1 MPNRILTAATAS
13 IALTVSTVLTGCGGG
28 GGGSAGGGNA
38 GSEAEEVT
46 IRLGVGDPAA
56 SSVGVTA
63 QHFADEVAEASDG
76 RITVETFPDGTL
88 FGGDQNAAV
97 NLLGN
102 GTLDSTIISTSVYAS
117 FEPRMNAISLPY
129 LFKDMEEF
137 NGYLEGEPGQELLES
152 LDKLGIEGTAL
163 LTRTPRQTTTSVR
176 PITQPEDF
184 EGLKIRVPQNEL
196 WVEFFGSLGANPTP
210 MDFKE
215 VYTAL
220 QLGTIDGQENPLEVP
235 FNNKFFEVQEYLSLT
250 EHISDGYVLG
260 FSKKKWDSLDEEA
273 RTILQEAA
281 AETADF
287 KLNYDEEEAEKTVSA
302 LEEEGVKINELSED
316 QRGEFEDAAASL
328 YPQFEGLIGKEFV
341 DKSLE
346 FLGR

>member
-1 MPNRILTAATAS
+1 MPKRILAAAAAAV
-13 IALTVSTVLTGCGGG
+13 ALTVTTALTGCGGG
-28 GGGSAGGGNA
+28 ATAGA
-38 GSEAEEVT
+38 PTTT

-63 QHFADEVAEASDG
+63 KHFADKVAEVSG
-76 RITVETFPDGTL
+76 GKVKVETYPDGTL

-129 LFKDMEEF
+129 LFKDMGEVST
-137 NGYLEGEPGQELLES
+137 YLKGKPGQELLGS
-152 LDKLGIEGTAL
+152 LDKLGIKGVSM
-163 LTRTPRQTTTSVR
+163 LTRTPRHTTNSVR
-176 PITQPEDF
+176 PIEKPEDF
-184 EGLKIRVPQNEL
+184 KDLKLRVPQNDL
-196 WVEFFGSLGANPTP
+196 WVKFFGSLGANPTP

-220 QLGTIDGQENPLEVP
+220 QLGTIHGQENPLEVP
-235 FNNKFFEVQEYLSLT
+235 VNNKFFEVQDYLSLT
-250 EHISDGYVLG
+250 GHISDGYVLG
-260 FSKKKWDSLDEEA
+260 FSKKKWDSFNEETRKA
-273 RTILQEAA
+273 LEEAA

-287 KLNYDEEEAEKTVSA
+287 KTKYDNDEAAKTLEKLKA
-302 LEEEGVKINELSED
+302 DGVKINELTPEM
-316 QRGEFEDAAASL
+316 QEAFQQAAQKV
-328 YPQFEGLIGKEFV
+328 YPELEGKVGAEFV
-341 DKSLE
+341 QSSLE

>member
-1 MPNRILTAATAS
+1 MPKRILAAAAAAV
-13 IALTVSTVLTGCGGG
+13 ALTVTAALTGCGGG
-28 GGGSAGGGNA
+28 GTPGAGA
-38 GSEAEEVT
+38 PTTT

-63 QHFADEVAEASDG
+63 KHFADKVAELSDG
-76 RITVETFPDGTL
+76 KIKVETFPDGTL

-129 LFKDMEEF
+129 LFKDMGEVSK
-137 NGYLEGEPGQELLES
+137 YLEGEPGQELLGS
-152 LDKLGIEGTAL
+152 LDKLGIKGVSM
-163 LTRTPRQTTTSVR
+163 LTRTPRHTTNSLR
-176 PITQPEDF
+176 PIEKPEDF
-184 EGLKIRVPQNEL
+184 KDLKLRVPQNEL
-196 WVEFFGSLGANPTP
+196 WVKFFGSLGANPTP

-220 QLGTIDGQENPLEVP
+220 QLGTIHGQENPLEVP
-235 FNNKFFEVQEYLSLT
+235 VNNKFFEVQDYLSLT
-250 EHISDGYVLG
+250 GHIADGYVLG
-260 FSKKKWDSLDEEA
+260 FSKKKWDSFDEET
-273 RTILQEAA
+273 RKTLEEAA

-287 KLNYDEEEAEKTVSA
+287 KTKTDNDEAEKT
-302 LEEEGVKINELSED
+302 LEKLKAEGVKVNELTPKA
-316 QRGEFEDAAASL
+316 QAAFQQAAQKV
-328 YPQFEGLIGKEFV
+328 YPELEGKVGKEFV
-341 DKSLE
+341 QTSLK

>member
-1 MPNRILTAATAS
+1 MPKRILAAAAAAV
-13 IALTVSTVLTGCGGG
+13 ALTVTTALTGCG
-28 GGGSAGGGNA
+28 AGGDSGA
-38 GSEAEEVT
+38 GAASTTV
-46 IRLGVGDPAA
+46 RLGVGDPAA

-63 QHFADEVAEASDG
+63 KHFADKVNELSDG
-76 RITVETFPDGTL
+76 RIKVETFPDGTL

-117 FEPRMNAISLPY
+117 FEPKMNAISLPY
-129 LFKDMEEF
+129 LFKDMDEVSK
-137 NGYLEGEPGQELLES
+137 YLEGEPGQELLAS
-152 LDKLGIEGTAL
+152 LDKLGIKGVSM
-163 LTRTPRQTTTSVR
+163 LTRTPRQTTNSVR

-184 EGLKIRVPQNEL
+184 KDLKIRVPQNDL
-196 WVEFFGSLGANPTP
+196 WVKFFGSLGANPTP

-235 FNNKFFEVQEYLSLT
+235 VNNKFFEVQDYLSLT
-250 EHISDGYVLG
+250 GHISDGYVLG
-260 FSKKKWDSLDEEA
+260 FSKKKWDSFDEET
-273 RTILQEAA
+273 RSVLQEAA

-287 KLNYDEEEAEKTVSA
+287 KTQYDNDEATKTLDK
-302 LEEEGVKINELSED
+302 LESEGVQVNELTPEA
-316 QRGEFEDAAASL
+316 QAEFQEAAQKVYPELQGAVGE
-328 YPQFEGLIGKEFV
+328 EFV
-341 DKSLE
+341 QSSLE

>member
-1 MPNRILTAATAS
+1 MRKQFLATAAAAV
-13 IALTVSTVLTGCGGG
+13 ALTMTAALTGCGGG
-28 GGGSAGGGNA
+28 NG
-38 GSEAEEVT
+38 GSEAGGDSAGEAPTTT

-63 QHFADEVAEASDG
+63 EHFAEKVAELSDG
-76 RITVETFPDGTL
+76 KVKVETFPDGTL

-137 NGYLEGEPGQELLES
+137 SGYLEGEPGQELLGS
-152 LDKLGIEGTAL
+152 LDAL
-163 LTRTPRQTTTSVR
+163 DIKGVTMLTRTPRHTTNSVR
-176 PITQPEDF
+176 PIEMPEDF
-184 EGLKIRVPQNEL
+184 EGLKLRVPQNDL
-196 WVEFFGSLGANPTP
+196 WVKFFGSLGANPTP

-235 FNNKFFEVQEYLSLT
+235 VNNKFFEVQDYLSLT
-250 EHISDGYVLG
+250 GHISDGYILG
-260 FSKKKWDSLDEEA
+260 FNKAKWESYDEE
-273 RTILQEAA
+273 TQKVLEEAA

-287 KLNYDEEEAEKTVSA
+287 KTQHDADEAEKTLA
-302 LEEEGVKINELSED
+302 TLEEEGVKINELTPEA
-316 QRGEFEDAAASL
+316 QEAFQKAAEKV
-328 YPQFEGLIGKEFV
+328 YPELQEAIGTEFV
-341 DKSLE
+341 QSSLE

>member
-1 MPNRILTAATAS
+1 MTAA
-13 IALTVSTVLTGCGGG
+13 LTGCGGG
-28 GGGSAGGGNA
+28 GGESGTGGGST
-38 GSEAEEVT
+38 GEAEAPTTT

-63 QHFADEVAEASDG
+63 EHFAEKVAELSDG
-76 RITVETFPDGTL
+76 KVKVESFPDGTL

-137 NGYLEGEPGQELLES
+137 SGYLEGEPGQELLES
-152 LDKLGIEGTAL
+152 LDAL
-163 LTRTPRQTTTSVR
+163 DIKGVTMLTRTPRHTTNSVR
-176 PITQPEDF
+176 PIEMPEDF
-184 EGLKIRVPQNEL
+184 EGLKLRVPQNDL
-196 WVEFFGSLGANPTP
+196 WVKFFGSLGANPTP

-235 FNNKFFEVQEYLSLT
+235 VNNKFFEVQDYLSLT
-250 EHISDGYVLG
+250 GHISDGYILG
-260 FSKKKWDSLDEEA
+260 FNKAKWESFDEE
-273 RTILQEAA
+273 TQQVLQEAA

-287 KLNYDEEEAEKTVSA
+287 KTQYDAEEAEKTLA
-302 LEEEGVKINELSED
+302 TLEDEGVKINELTPEA
-316 QRGEFEDAAASL
+316 QEAFQQAAEKV
-328 YPQFEGLIGKEFV
+328 YPELQEAIGTEFV
-341 DKSLE
+341 KSSLE